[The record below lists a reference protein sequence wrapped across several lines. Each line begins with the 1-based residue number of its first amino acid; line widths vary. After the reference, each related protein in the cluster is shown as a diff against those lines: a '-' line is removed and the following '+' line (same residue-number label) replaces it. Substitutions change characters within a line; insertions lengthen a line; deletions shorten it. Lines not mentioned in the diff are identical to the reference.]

1 MPETDIFTDMD
12 AIILARHPDYKDLTL
27 DERILKY
34 YGQEDLDS
42 KRKELFLEVYGKNQG
57 KDKGEAQLVSFME
70 IVSAFL
76 TVGGVGA
83 LFYSVF
89 KGKNKDIGKNIHKLD
104 TVLYDGNIDKFLKHP
119 LKTTASAVA
128 KTVNKKVIKPVV
140 NKVQKLNNKFIKP
153 VIQSVKKISQMFGM
167 LLKLLSLKQ
176 YLKLL
181 KKNH

>member
-1 MPETDIFTDMD
+1 
-12 AIILARHPDYKDLTL
+12 
-27 DERILKY
+27 
-34 YGQEDLDS
+34 
-42 KRKELFLEVYGKNQG
+42 
-57 KDKGEAQLVSFME
+57 ME

-83 LFYSVF
+83 LFYYVF

-119 LKTTASAVA
+119 LKTTASSVA

-153 VIQSVKKISQMFGM
+153 VIQSVKKISTKVWNATKTFVT
-167 LLKLLSLKQ
+167 KTVPITIN
-176 YLKLL
+176 
-181 KKNH
+181 KKIIKPVVNTAKK

>member
-1 MPETDIFTDMD
+1 
-12 AIILARHPDYKDLTL
+12 
-27 DERILKY
+27 
-34 YGQEDLDS
+34 
-42 KRKELFLEVYGKNQG
+42 
-57 KDKGEAQLVSFME
+57 ME

-83 LFYSVF
+83 YFTMSL

-119 LKTTASAVA
+119 LKTTASSVA

-153 VIQSVKKISQMFGM
+153 VVQSIKKNDHKAWNATKTFVT
-167 LLKLLSLKQ
+167 KTVP
-176 YLKLL
+176 KLL
-181 KKNH
+181 KKQLRKLPLPQKKWLQQLRKSFLNQSRRLSKKL

>member
-1 MPETDIFTDMD
+1 
-12 AIILARHPDYKDLTL
+12 
-27 DERILKY
+27 
-34 YGQEDLDS
+34 
-42 KRKELFLEVYGKNQG
+42 
-57 KDKGEAQLVSFME
+57 ME

-153 VIQSVKKISQMFGM
+153 VIQSVKKISQKFGM